1 MMTNS
6 LYKKRNESNDNLG
19 TLTLKVT
26 QKDDS
31 HHTFP
36 GEWLGFP
43 FFSTDT
49 DCLKS
54 PYETMQT
61 KHINE

>member
-1 MMTNS
+1 MIT
-6 LYKKRNESNDNLG
+6 LI

-43 FFSTDT
+43 LFSTDT

-54 PYETMQT
+54 SYETMQT